1 MTTLTFHN
9 TELNVISQ
17 NNQIWLT
24 SAELAKA
31 LDYSDARSVTKIF
44 NRNQDEFSQCMT
56 EVVKLTTNGISNTS
70 RQKSVRIFSLRGAH
84 LIAMFA
90 RTPIAKDFRK
100 WVLDILD
107 KEVANN
113 VVISKLDQPLL
124 RTVEINQYN
133 LECFI
138 EYAKKAK
145 AVLDNS
151 GICTLLDKLG
161 NNTVTQAYN
170 YLDHGLMHAACLNVG
185 ARNIEIKI

>member
-1 MTTLTFHN
+1 MNTLAFHN
-9 TELNVISQ
+9 TELDVINY

-24 SAELAKA
+24 STDLAKA
-31 LDYSDARSVTKIF
+31 LQYANSRAVTKLY
-44 NRNQDEFSQCMT
+44 NQNNDEFSQGMT
-56 EVVKLTTNGISNTS
+56 EVLDLGTS
-70 RQKSVRIFSLRGAH
+70 GNLKRSTRIFSLRGAH

-90 RTPIAKDFRK
+90 RTPTAKDFRK

-107 KEVANN
+107 KEAANN

-151 GICTLLDKLG
+151 GICKLLDKLG
-161 NNTVTQAYN
+161 NNNVTQAYN

-185 ARNIEIKI
+185 VKEIILKI

>member
-1 MTTLTFHN
+1 MNILTFQN
-9 TELNVISQ
+9 TQLTIINQ

-31 LDYSDARSVTKIF
+31 LNYADSRSISKIY
-44 NRNQDEFSQCMT
+44 NQYADEFTPCMT
-56 EVVKLTTNGISNTS
+56 EVIESVTS
-70 RQKSVRIFSLRGAH
+70 GNYRTKYRIFSLRGAH

-113 VVISKLDQPLL
+113 VVISKLDHPLL
-124 RTVEINQYN
+124 KTVEVNQYN
-133 LECFI
+133 LEGFI
-138 EYAKKAK
+138 EYTTKAK

-151 GICTLLDKLG
+151 GICKLLDKLG

-185 ARNIEIKI
+185 VRNIEIKI